1 LTARLPLPW
10 LDEADPAAPFPPAD
24 HALRQPNGLLAAG
37 GGLEP
42 ERLLRA
48 YRAGIFPWYSDGQPI
63 LWWSPD
69 PRLVLFPTEFRLHRS
84 LAKVGRQPGWRF
96 TVNCAFEAVLR
107 ACAATPRPGQEGT
120 WITEDMLAAYS
131 HLHNLGWVQSLEVW
145 HGAELAGGL
154 YGLRMGGV
162 FFGESMFSRRRDASK
177 LALAAL
183 CNAAPAN
190 GLALVDCQVVTPHLM
205 TLGARPLPR
214 LEFNSLLGRCIPS
227 ACTPH
232 PLALDASVNALAG

>member
-1 LTARLPLPW
+1 MRLPW
-10 LDEADPAAPFPPAD
+10 LDEADPEAPFPPLEA
-24 HALRQPNGLLAAG
+24 ALAQPNGLLAAG

-48 YRAGIFPWYSDGQPI
+48 YRAGIFPWYSQGQPV

-69 PRLVLFPTEFRLHRS
+69 PRLALFPAEFRLRRS
-84 LAKVGRQPGWRF
+84 LAKAQRQPGWRI
-96 TVNCAFEAVLR
+96 TTNRAFEAVMR

-131 HLHNLGWVQSLEVW
+131 HLHSLGWAQSVEVW

-154 YGLRMGGV
+154 YGLRLGAV

-183 CNAAPAN
+183 CQAAPVN
-190 GLALVDCQVVTPHLM
+190 GLTLIDCQVVTPHLLN
-205 TLGARPLPR
+205 LGARPLPR
-214 LEFNSLLGRCIPS
+214 PEFRALLLRFIPP
-227 ACTPH
+227 ACPPEPLRLDAKNPIIGPH
-232 PLALDASVNALAG
+232 PAA